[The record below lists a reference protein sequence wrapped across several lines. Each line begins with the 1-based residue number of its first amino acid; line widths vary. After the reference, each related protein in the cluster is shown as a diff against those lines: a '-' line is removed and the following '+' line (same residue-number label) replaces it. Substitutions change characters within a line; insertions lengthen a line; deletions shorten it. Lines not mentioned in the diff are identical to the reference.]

1 MNRHEAERTVA
12 MPAAFT
18 VRLDDD
24 TLAALDRLAEQ
35 TERSRSWLVSRAVQE
50 YVSLNEWQIARIEE
64 GIAAADRGDF
74 ASDKEIAGIRRKFSD
89 RK

>member
-1 MNRHEAERTVA
+1 MSG
-12 MPAAFT
+12 AFT

-35 TERSRSWLVSRAVQE
+35 MDRSRSWLVSRAVE
-50 YVSLNEWQIARIEE
+50 DFVALNEWQIAKIKE

-74 ASDKEIAGIRRKFSD
+74 ASDEEVARVRRKFSR